1 MDDIQIFHDSHN
13 IQLRNPFGA
22 VTIGTKVRIR
32 IWTNKK
38 CSVYINLINFY
49 NNQVEVQMNEIG
61 WNGYVN
67 SWVYENEIDTSN
79 CFGLIYY
86 YFRVNYC
93 GRNILYG
100 NNIESLGGEGQTY
113 FNDPKSYQI
122 TIYSNEKVPNWYK
135 KGIIYQIF
143 VDRFFNGNKEGKVL
157 NPKKNTFIYGKWDD
171 DPMYIK
177 DEQGNIVRWDFYGGN
192 LLGVKKK
199 LKYIKSLG
207 VSTIYLNPIFDSPSC
222 HKYDTGDYE
231 KIDPMFGDEEIFKE
245 LCSEA
250 EDLGMR
256 IILDGVFSHTGSD
269 SKYFNKFGNYN
280 SLGAYQSLESPYY
293 RWYRFNDYPKLYEA
307 WWGFS
312 NMPNVDELNPSYL
325 DYIIRNNNSIIEK
338 WLKLGASGWRLDV
351 ADELPDEFIKILKKK
366 LKEVK
371 AEGVLIGEVWEDA
384 SNKYSYNR
392 RREYL
397 FGSELDSVTNY
408 PLRQIIL
415 DLVRNYI
422 GNRYFIKKYM
432 SLKENYPKEY
442 FYSTMNILGNHD
454 TERVLTILNNNI
466 SLLKLAVVIQMTLP
480 GVPLIYYGDEAGLT
494 GGKDPYNRKAYPW
507 GKENKDILNFYTKIS
522 NIRASEEALK
532 SGEIKFLDF
541 NNEVLGYER
550 LIGNEKIVVVVNT
563 MEKKENISLYDVND
577 GNTVIDLMSN
587 DKRYEVK
594 NSQIEIELKSHEYKI
609 LKIL

>member
-1 MDDIQIFHDSHN
+1 
-13 IQLRNPFGA
+13 
-22 VTIGTKVRIR
+22 
-32 IWTNKK
+32 
-38 CSVYINLINFY
+38 
-49 NNQVEVQMNEIG
+49 
-61 WNGYVN
+61 
-67 SWVYENEIDTSN
+67 
-79 CFGLIYY
+79 
-86 YFRVNYC
+86 
-93 GRNILYG
+93 
-100 NNIESLGGEGQTY
+100 
-113 FNDPKSYQI
+113 
-122 TIYSNEKVPNWYK
+122 
-135 KGIIYQIF
+135 
-143 VDRFFNGNKEGKVL
+143 
-157 NPKKNTFIYGKWDD
+157 
-171 DPMYIK
+171 
-177 DEQGNIVRWDFYGGN
+177 
-192 LLGVKKK
+192 
-199 LKYIKSLG
+199 
-207 VSTIYLNPIFDSPSC
+207 
-222 HKYDTGDYE
+222 
-231 KIDPMFGDEEIFKE
+231 MFGDEEIFKE